1 MEQDPVAKPGM
12 TLLAVDIGRGTQDV
26 LVYDPGLPVENCT
39 KMVLPSPTVV
49 VARRIREAG
58 ERERDIFLDG
68 YTMGGGDSV
77 QAVSEQLR
85 KGLSVFASEPAA
97 LTIHDS
103 LEKVRSLGVQIV
115 SSQPPG
121 TTLIRTTDYMEAELR
136 VALRAFG
143 VPYPADLA
151 FAVQDHGFSPAESNR
166 LHRFR
171 VMGNLLEEGDWQ
183 IRALARDPPL
193 PTMTRM
199 AALRAQAPGALVI
212 DTGPAALLGALCD
225 PWVKEKAREGVT
237 LVNAGN
243 AHTFCVNLHGEEV
256 CGILEHHTHSL
267 DRDHLL
273 SLVGKLREGTLT
285 NEEVFSEGGHGA
297 KVHRAHPSR
306 YLAVTGPNRKGILP
320 DAYQAAPYGDM
331 MLTGCFGL
339 VRAWRKLRGRVERK
353 G

>member
-1 MEQDPVAKPGM
+1 M

-26 LVYDPGLPVENCT
+26 LVYDPGRPVENCV
-39 KMVLPSPTVV
+39 KMVLPAPTAV
-49 VARRIREAG
+49 VAQRIREAG
-58 ERERDIFLDG
+58 ARGEAIFLDG

-77 QAVSEQLR
+77 QAVSEHLR
-85 KGLSVFASEPAA
+85 KGLSVFATEPAA
-97 LTIHDS
+97 LTIHDN
-103 LEKVRSLGVQIV
+103 LEKVRSLGIQLV
-115 SSQPPG
+115 SSQPPD
-121 TTLIRTTDYMEAELR
+121 TTLVRTTDYMEAEIR

-143 VPYPADLA
+143 VPYPVDHA

-171 VMGNLLEEGDWQ
+171 VMGDLLEEGDWQ
-183 IRALARDPPL
+183 IWALARDPPL

-199 AALRAQAPGALVI
+199 AALRGQAPGSLVI

-225 PWVKEKAREGVT
+225 PWVKERAQDGVT

-256 CGILEHHTHSL
+256 CGIVEHHTHSL
-267 DRDHLL
+267 DRAHLL
-273 SLVGKLREGTLT
+273 SLIGKLREGTLT
-285 NEEVFSEGGHGA
+285 NEEIFRDGGHGA
-297 KVHRAHPSR
+297 RVHRPHPSK

-339 VRAWRKLRGRVERK
+339 VRAWGKMRGKSPFLTRAVEAA
-353 G
+353 

>member
-1 MEQDPVAKPGM
+1 M

-26 LVYDPGLPVENCT
+26 LVYDPGRPVENCT

-49 VARRIREAG
+49 VAQRIREAARRG
-58 ERERDIFLDG
+58 EDIFLDG
-68 YTMGGGDSV
+68 CTMGGGDSV
-77 QAVSEQLR
+77 QAIAEHIR
-85 KGLSVFASEPAA
+85 KGLSVFANEAAA
-97 LTIHDS
+97 LTIHDN
-103 LEKVRSLGVQIV
+103 LEKVRAMGIRLVP
-115 SSQPPG
+115 SQPPD

-136 VALRAFG
+136 IALHAFG
-143 VPYPADLA
+143 VPYPETFA
-151 FAVQDHGFSPAESNR
+151 FAVQDHGFSPMESNR

-171 VMGNLLEEGDWQ
+171 VMGDLLEEGGWQ
-183 IRALARDPPL
+183 VWALARDPPL

-199 AALRAQAPGALVI
+199 AALQAQSPGALVI

-243 AHTFCVNLHGEEV
+243 AHTFCVNLQGEEV
-256 CGILEHHTHSL
+256 CGIFEHHTHGI

-273 SLVGKLREGTLT
+273 SLIDKLREGTLT
-285 NEEVFSEGGHGA
+285 NEEIFREGGHGA
-297 KVHRAHPSR
+297 RVHRPHPSR
-306 YLAVTGPNRKGILP
+306 HLAVTGPNRKKLLP

-339 VRAWRKLRGRVERK
+339 VRAWGKLRGKIR
-353 G
+353 

>member
-1 MEQDPVAKPGM
+1 M
-12 TLLAVDIGRGTQDV
+12 TLLCMDIGRGTQDV
-26 LVYDPGLPVENCT
+26 LVYDPGRPVENCM

-49 VARRIREAG
+49 VAQRIREAT
-58 ERERDIFLDG
+58 ERRKDIFLDG

-77 QAVSEQLR
+77 RAVAEHLR
-85 KGLSVFASEPAA
+85 KGLSVFATEPAA
-97 LTIHDS
+97 LTIHDN
-103 LEKVRSLGVQIV
+103 LEKVRSLGLQVV
-115 SSQPPG
+115 SSQPPD
-121 TTLIRTTDYMEAELR
+121 TTLIRSTDYMETELMA
-136 VALRAFG
+136 ALGAFG
-143 VPYPADLA
+143 VPYPENFA

-171 VMGNLLEEGDWQ
+171 VMGDLLEEGGWQ
-183 IRALARDPPL
+183 IWALARDPPL

-256 CGILEHHTHSL
+256 CGILEHHTHAL

-273 SLVGKLREGTLT
+273 SLIDKLREGTVT
-285 NEEVFSEGGHGA
+285 NEEIFREGGHGA

-306 YLAVTGPNRKGILP
+306 HLAVTGPNRKKLLP

-339 VRAWRKLRGRVERK
+339 VRAWGKMRGEVER
-353 G
+353 